1 MSSDDWDFD
10 SSNLGRGSSRK
21 GLISSSPIGSNF
33 IIILVIIVTSVLAVG
48 VSFLFYF
55 HSRLVSG
62 VGNSSSSRTSAVSE
76 VVRDKGNSVS
86 WYDSKS
92 KFSVLPSISNLGDGA
107 IAKDILYT
115 KEFQVSRSF
124 GKVSL
129 EDTLSDLDNLHADL
143 KPSKVVFKSRDGS
156 NLFALRSEGIYL
168 VISYSRGVVALGYSD
183 TDAEDS
189 LKSVYGTSG
198 GDFVGSDFVSSYSK
212 GSWTFKYKSDV
223 DIDKGLLDAEF

>member
-1 MSSDDWDFD
+1 MSSDDWEFGSGGSSSGSRFRSSSI
-10 SSNLGRGSSRK
+10 SSNLV
-21 GLISSSPIGSNF
+21 
-33 IIILVIIVTSVLAVG
+33 IILVLVLTSALAVG
-48 VSFLFYF
+48 VTLLFYF
-55 HSRLVSG
+55 HSRLGSG
-62 VGNSSSSRTSAVSE
+62 DRVSSSASVERVSK
-76 VVRDKGNSVS
+76 DTGKGSS

-124 GKVSL
+124 GKVNL
-129 EDTLSDLDNLHADL
+129 DDMLSDLDNLHADL
-143 KPSKVVFKSRDGS
+143 KPSRVIFKSRDGS

-183 TDAEDS
+183 TDSEDS
-189 LKSVYGTSG
+189 LKSVYGTSS
-198 GDFVGSDFVSSYSK
+198 GDFIGSDYVSSYSK
-212 GSWTFKYKSDV
+212 GSWTFRYKSDV